1 MATNTERTSPL
12 RSVLPELE
20 RLERA
25 LGEERMGQAAMLD
38 TLVTDERMQQLESL
52 AAERRTEFDALDF
65 IGELRLES
73 GESLWA
79 SEEFHSNLL
88 AWLLRPNQSHGL
100 GDCFLKPFLTRAGA
114 PQASQAIDWSAA
126 EVIREWEHVVHGR
139 QGYLDILILN
149 EPAQVLCAI
158 ENKTFSTEHHEQLTR
173 YRHALEIAYPAFA
186 RHHVF
191 LTPQGTEPYRDEEK
205 IYWRPVKYST
215 ICDLLQQIVDSNDH
229 SMNCDVRAFLRQ
241 YGTTLRRNLVPDTSV
256 SQLARRTYLEH
267 REAVEL
273 LLANRPDW
281 AVEAKSILKEAIEQQ
296 REWILDSEISSAVRF
311 RAIDWDQFGVTRTGS
326 GWEVESDALFLFE
339 FRVYEGQPR
348 LRIWMSPA
356 SSENEQFR
364 RSLFEAIK
372 QRPTLFSP
380 RERSSG
386 DSWMILHTDDDFMVD
401 EEDLGVGWDDG
412 TTRAKLEAWVEDFAA
427 TRFPAMNRVIV
438 DCLREYEANQKT
450 PESD

>member
-1 MATNTERTSPL
+1 MATNTAQASSL
-12 RSVLPELE
+12 NSLLAKLE
-20 RLERA
+20 RLEHEI
-25 LGEERMGQAAMLD
+25 GEDRSRQAALLH
-38 TLVTDERMQQLESL
+38 TLVADERLQRLESL
-52 AAERRTEFDALDF
+52 AAERRTEFDAFDF
-65 IGELRLES
+65 IGQLRLES

-88 AWLLRPNQSHGL
+88 AWLLRPGQSHGL
-100 GDCFLKPFLTRAGA
+100 GDCFLKPLLDSAGA
-114 PQASQAIDWSAA
+114 SDASQAVDWSVA
-126 EVIREWEHVVHGR
+126 EVIREWEHVVHGQ

-173 YRHALEIAYPAFA
+173 YRNALEYAYPRFA
-186 RHHVF
+186 KYHVF

-205 IYWRPVKYST
+205 DFWQPVAYSVIYD
-215 ICDLLQQIVDSNDH
+215 ILQQILDTDDH
-229 SMNCDVRAFLRQ
+229 STNSDVRAFLRQ
-241 YGTTLRRNLVPDTSV
+241 YATTLRRNLVPDTSV
-256 SQLARRTYLEH
+256 SQLARRIYLEH

-281 AVEAKSILKEAIEQQ
+281 AAEAKSILKEAIEQQ

-311 RAIDWDQFGVTRTGS
+311 RGIDWDQFGVTRTGS

-356 SSENEQFR
+356 GSENEQFR

-380 RERSSG
+380 RESSSR
-386 DSWMILHTDDDFMVD
+386 DSWMILHTDENYMV
-401 EEDLGVGWDDG
+401 EETDLGVGWDDG
-412 TTRAKLEAWVEDFAA
+412 TTRAKLEEWVEDFAK
-427 TRFPAMNRVIV
+427 TRFQEMNDVIV
-438 DCLREYEANQKT
+438 RCLREHEADQKAS
-450 PESD
+450 ESD